1 MVQITH
7 KEKPASQRHGRT
19 SVASPK
25 TVIIVYDQPKVFVVR
40 HYTKTIIPQV
50 DPKEYEKQF
59 DRVLLDTSTLLALTR
74 RLNIHENLV

>member
-1 MVQITH
+1 MVQLTYN
-7 KEKPASQRHGRT
+7 EKPVAQRYRRTPPASL
-19 SVASPK
+19 K
-25 TVIIVYDQPKVFVVR
+25 TVIVVYDQPQVVVVR